1 MTEEQKEKR
10 LKERLRANYE
20 AYIRTPQAELSP
32 DIIDQAAEIAAAK
45 LVYQELQENGCP
57 REFVDYLL
65 RFENP
70 LEMVRDM
77 YLREQDIPHGKE
89 LYDALCDLEYQ
100 GTRTEGQEYQDR
112 EQEVVMC

>member
-20 AYIRTPQAELSP
+20 AYIRTLQAELP
-32 DIIDQAAEIAAAK
+32 P
-45 LVYQELQENGCP
+45 ENGCP

-89 LYDALCDLEYQ
+89 LYDVLCDLAYQ
-100 GTRTEGQEYQDR
+100 GTGTEGQEYQDR
-112 EQEVVMC
+112 EQEVAMC

>member
-1 MTEEQKEKR
+1 M
-10 LKERLRANYE
+10 
-20 AYIRTPQAELSP
+20 
-32 DIIDQAAEIAAAK
+32 
-45 LVYQELQENGCP
+45 YQELQENGCP

>member
-20 AYIRTPQAELSP
+20 AYIWTLQAELPP
-32 DIIDQAAEIAAAK
+32 DLIDQAAEIAAAK

-77 YLREQDIPHGKE
+77 YLREQAIPHGKE
-89 LYDALCDLEYQ
+89 FYDVLCDLADQ
-100 GTRTEGQEYQDR
+100 GTRTEGQECQDR
-112 EQEVVMC
+112 EQEVAMC

>member
-20 AYIRTPQAELSP
+20 AYIRALQAELPP
-32 DIIDQAAEIAAAK
+32 DLIDQAAEIAAAK

-100 GTRTEGQEYQDR
+100 GTGTEGQEHQDR
-112 EQEVVMC
+112 EQEVAMC

>member
-10 LKERLRANYE
+10 LKERLKSNYE
-20 AYIRTPQAELSP
+20 AYIRTLQAELPP
-32 DIIDQAAEIAAAK
+32 DLIDQAAEIAAAK

-112 EQEVVMC
+112 EQEVAMC

>member
-1 MTEEQKEKR
+1 MTEEQKEKK
-10 LKERLRANYE
+10 LKERLKSNYE
-20 AYIRTPQAELSP
+20 AYIRTIQAELPP
-32 DIIDQAAEIAAAK
+32 DLIDQAAEIAAAK

-65 RFENP
+65 RVENS

-89 LYDALCDLEYQ
+89 LYDALCDLEYE
-100 GTRTEGQEYQDR
+100 GTGTEGQEHQDR
-112 EQEVVMC
+112 EQEVAMC

>member
-1 MTEEQKEKR
+1 MTEEQKEKK
-10 LKERLRANYE
+10 LKERLKSNYE
-20 AYIRTPQAELSP
+20 AYIRTLQAELPP
-32 DIIDQAAEIAAAK
+32 DLIDQAAEIAAAK

-77 YLREQDIPHGKE
+77 YLREQDLPHGEE
-89 LYDALCDLEYQ
+89 LYHLLWDLADQ
-100 GTRTEGQEYQDR
+100 GIRTEGQGYQER
-112 EQEVVMC
+112 EQEVAMC

>member
-1 MTEEQKEKR
+1 MTGEQKEKR
-10 LKERLRANYE
+10 LKERLKSNYE
-20 AYIRTPQAELSP
+20 AYIRTLQAELPP
-32 DIIDQAAEIAAAK
+32 DLIDQAAEIAAAK

-77 YLREQDIPHGKE
+77 YLREQDLPHGKE

-112 EQEVVMC
+112 EQEVAMC

>member
-1 MTEEQKEKR
+1 M
-10 LKERLRANYE
+10 RANYE
-20 AYIRTPQAELSP
+20 AYIRTLQAELPP
-32 DIIDQAAEIAAAK
+32 DLIDQAAEIAAAK

-100 GTRTEGQEYQDR
+100 GTRTEGQGYQDR
-112 EQEVVMC
+112 EQEVAMC

>member
-20 AYIRTPQAELSP
+20 AYIRTLQAELPP
-32 DIIDQAAEIAAAK
+32 DLIDQAAEIAAAK

-100 GTRTEGQEYQDR
+100 GTRTEGQGHQDR
-112 EQEVVMC
+112 EQEVAMR

>member
-10 LKERLRANYE
+10 LKERLRSNYE
-20 AYIRTPQAELSP
+20 AYIRTLQAELPP
-32 DIIDQAAEIAAAK
+32 DLIDQAAEIAAAK
-45 LVYQELQENGCP
+45 LVYQEMQENGCP

-89 LYDALCDLEYQ
+89 LYDVLCDLEYQ
-100 GTRTEGQEYQDR
+100 GIRTEEQEYQDR
-112 EQEVVMC
+112 EQEVAMC

>member
-1 MTEEQKEKR
+1 MTKEQKEKR
-10 LKERLRANYE
+10 LKERLRAEYQTRLRILQE
-20 AYIRTPQAELSP
+20 KLPP
-32 DIIDQAAEIAAAK
+32 DLTDQVAEIAMEAV
-45 LVYQELQENGCP
+45 VYQELKKGRS

-70 LEMVRDM
+70 LELVRDI

-100 GTRTEGQEYQDR
+100 GTRTEGQGYQDR
-112 EQEVVMC
+112 EQEVAMC

>member
-1 MTEEQKEKR
+1 MTEEQKEKK
-10 LKERLRANYE
+10 LKERLKSNYE
-20 AYIRTPQAELSP
+20 AYIRTLQAELPP
-32 DIIDQAAEIAAAK
+32 DLIDQAAEIAAAK

-77 YLREQDIPHGKE
+77 YLREQDLPHGE
-89 LYDALCDLEYQ
+89 EFYHLLCDLEYQ
-100 GTRTEGQEYQDR
+100 GTRTEGQEYQER
-112 EQEVVMC
+112 EQEVAMC